1 MEAHNN
7 RAGHIVV
14 RQRIFGTSHGR
25 YYSNFLLRMKLRLLH
40 VVSML
45 SLGAGLTSC
54 LNEPS
59 YPDTPEISFESI
71 RIQRFAVPNSKVPID
86 SVYITINFQDGD
98 GDLGLNSVEAQ
109 TAPYGSKDVAAVNYI
124 NTPFLKN
131 SYTGGRFDSTRTV
144 SSPLTVYRQ
153 PKSTLYSLFD
163 HLSPTTDNRKSPLR
177 GTLTRAYGFYL
188 GGPYLPDDE
197 IKFRVS
203 IYDRALNH
211 SNEIETSSII
221 IPKQ

>member
-14 RQRIFGTSHGR
+14 EQRIFGTSHGR
-25 YYSNFLLRMKLRLLH
+25 YYSNFLLRMKLRLLQ

-71 RIQRFAVPNSKVPID
+71 RLQRFAVPNSTVPID

-124 NTPFLKN
+124 NTAFIKN
-131 SYTGGRFDSTRTV
+131 TNRGGQFDSARSIITY
-144 SSPLTVYRQ
+144 L
-153 PKSTLYSLFD
+153 PKRDLYSLFD

-188 GGPYLPDDE
+188 TLPYQPEQELR
-197 IKFRVS
+197 FRVS
-203 IYDRALNH
+203 IYDRALHH
-211 SNEIETSSII
+211 SNEIETSSVII
-221 IPKQ
+221 AKP

>member
-1 MEAHNN
+1 
-7 RAGHIVV
+7 
-14 RQRIFGTSHGR
+14 
-25 YYSNFLLRMKLRLLH
+25 
-40 VVSML
+40 ML
-45 SLGAGLTSC
+45 SLGVGLTSC

-59 YPDTPEISFESI
+59 YPDTPEISFENI
-71 RIQRFAVPNSKVPID
+71 RLQRFAVDNSTVPID
-86 SVYITINFQDGD
+86 SVYITVNFQDGD

-124 NTPFLKN
+124 NTAFIKN
-131 SYTGGRFDSTRTV
+131 PNNGGQFDSARTFYNY
-144 SSPLTVYRQ
+144 L
-153 PKSTLYSLFD
+153 PKRDLYSLFD

-177 GTLTRAYGFYL
+177 GRLTRAYGFYL
-188 GGPYLPDDE
+188 GSPYLPGQE

>member
-1 MEAHNN
+1 
-7 RAGHIVV
+7 
-14 RQRIFGTSHGR
+14 
-25 YYSNFLLRMKLRLLH
+25 
-40 VVSML
+40 ML
-45 SLGAGLTSC
+45 SLGALGLTSC

-59 YPDTPEISFESI
+59 YPNTPEIEFESI
-71 RIQRFAVPNSKVPID
+71 RLQRFAIPNSVPID

-131 SYTGGRFDSTRTV
+131 SYTAGRFDSTRTV
-144 SSPLTVYRQ
+144 KSDRTVYQQ

-177 GTLTRAYGFYL
+177 GTLTRAYGFFV

-197 IKFRVS
+197 IKFRIS

-211 SNEIETSSII
+211 SNEIETSSIT
-221 IPKQ
+221 IPKL

>member
-25 YYSNFLLRMKLRLLH
+25 YYYNFLLRMNLRLLR
-40 VVSML
+40 VVGIL
-45 SLGAGLTSC
+45 SIGASGLSGC
-54 LNEPS
+54 LSAPS
-59 YPDTPEISFESI
+59 YPETPAIGFENI
-71 RIQRFAVPNSKVPID
+71 RLQRFAVPNSTVPID
-86 SVYITINFQDGD
+86 SVYITVSFQDGD

-109 TAPYGSKDVAAVNYI
+109 TAPYGSKDLAAVNYI
-124 NTPFLKN
+124 NTAFIKN
-131 SYTGGRFDSTRTV
+131 PNNGGQFDSARTFYNY
-144 SSPLTVYRQ
+144 L
-153 PKSTLYSLFD
+153 PKRDLYSLFD
-163 HLSPTTDNRKSPLR
+163 LLSATTDSRKSPLK

-188 GGPYLPDDE
+188 GSPFLPNQE

-211 SNEIETSSII
+211 SNEIETTSLV
-221 IPKQ
+221 IPPL